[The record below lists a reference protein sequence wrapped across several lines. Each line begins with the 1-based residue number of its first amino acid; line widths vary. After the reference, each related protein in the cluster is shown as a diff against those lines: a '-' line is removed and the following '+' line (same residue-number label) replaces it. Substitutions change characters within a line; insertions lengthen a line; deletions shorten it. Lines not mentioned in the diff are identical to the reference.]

1 MPPPTADQVAA
12 KWKTRAGAA
21 GADWLNGIKRTDVD
35 PAAAAVAQKA
45 KYVAKMSDPL
55 THDKWATNLGLV
67 SKASWVASCE
77 AKGSARYTSGINAA
91 VDKYRQRIAGVLAH
105 IQAGRAALEAL
116 PNVTIED
123 AIARSAQFIRH
134 MATYQRAS

>member
-12 KWKTRAGAA
+12 KWKLRAGAA

-35 PAAAAVAQKA
+35 PAAAAVANKD
-45 KYVAKMSDPL
+45 KWVAKMTDPA
-55 THDKWATNLGLV
+55 THDKWSNNLGLV
-67 SKASWVASCE
+67 TKSSWQASCE
-77 AKGSARYTSGINAA
+77 AKGAPRYTSGINAA
-91 VDKYRQRIAGVLAH
+91 VDKYRQRIAGVLSH
-105 IQAGRAALEAL
+105 IAVGKAALEAL

-134 MATYQRAS
+134 MATYKRTA